1 MSLTDIKN
9 SIRNVPDYPK
19 QGIQF
24 KDITTAMK
32 NPQIFREIIDTM
44 AEYFGDKKID
54 YVVGIDARG
63 FIFGAA
69 LAYKLGCGFVP
80 VRKPGKLPADTIAE
94 EYALEYGSDKL
105 EIHKDALKK
114 GDRVVIIDDLVA
126 IGGTAEA
133 AAKLVKRLGAEIV
146 SFAFVIE
153 LTALKGRDKLSRFAD
168 VYSLIKF

>member
-1 MSLTDIKN
+1 MNLAKIKK
-9 SIRNVPDYPK
+9 SIRNIPDYPK
-19 QGIQF
+19 PGVQF

-32 NPQIFREIIDTM
+32 NPQIFREIIDVMT
-44 AEYFGDKKID
+44 AHFAQQKID

-94 EYALEYGSDKL
+94 EYALEYGTDKL

-114 GDRVVIIDDLVA
+114 GDRVIIVDDLIAV
-126 IGGTAEA
+126 GGTAEA
-133 AAKLVKRLGAEIV
+133 AAKLVERLGAETV

-153 LTALKGRDKLSRFAD
+153 LIELSGRAKLESRAE
-168 VYSLIKF
+168 VYSLVQF

>member
-19 QGIQF
+19 PGIQF

-32 NPQIFREIIDTM
+32 NPAVFKEIIDEM
-44 AEYFGDKKID
+44 AAHFAEREID

-94 EYALEYGSDKL
+94 EYALEYGTDKL
-105 EIHKDALKK
+105 EIHRDALQE
-114 GDRVVIIDDLVA
+114 GDRVIIVDDLIAV
-126 IGGTAEA
+126 GGTARA
-133 AAKLVKRLGAEIV
+133 AANLVQRLGAEIAA
-146 SFAFVIE
+146 FAFAVE
-153 LTALKGRDKLSRFAD
+153 LTDLHGREKLQDIAE
-168 VYSLIKF
+168 VYSLVQF